1 MAQLRP
7 AQEEDVQALLRSGLR
22 AIIAN
27 APGTGKTATTISAIS
42 RTRLTRTPA
51 LIVAPASVTI
61 NWSREFAMWAPDL
74 RVRVLDGPDEAPTDL
89 RHDDVIILSW
99 ALLSPRIEQLVR
111 LPWKCVVADEAH
123 FAKNPDADRSL
134 ALRDLC
140 VPDRGLLLLTGTPI
154 VNTLH
159 EMEQLE
165 GLFSEGKPLLLRR
178 LLSEVAPDIPPKKRS
193 YLYIE
198 LDAKTR
204 RDYKSAEDDFEG
216 WLRSAQKGLIEEGY
230 SESEIER
237 KLAAEALVKLGYLR
251 RLLGAGKVRAAAD
264 FAARTVRI
272 GEPLVIFCEHQA
284 TVQGLSKC
292 LRRQRLRHGILD
304 GNTTSKQR
312 QTLIDLFQ
320 RNRIPLLICTKAGS
334 VGITLHAAR
343 HMLFVERFYTAA
355 EEDQSEDRI
364 RRIGQRFKT
373 TIWFLHVPE
382 TVDDRVDVIV
392 RAKRQ
397 LIAQTIGDEVIGE
410 SDART
415 VTEMIRAWSERSN
428 VERPEYSDLGV
439 APPMPALPAPPETHA
454 VVFSAQRWTKEGASR
469 WCRMNGYYA
478 DRIIE
483 TGSILKLRVHPA
495 NVFRDQKFS
504 LVRVAKDIQVIVGSR
519 LAKPQEQVVRAQMR
533 HARRG

>member
-7 AQEEDVQALLRSGLR
+7 TQHEDVQALLRHGLR

-27 APGTGKTATTISAIS
+27 APGTGKTATTICALSS
-42 RTRLTRTPA
+42 TRLTRTPA
-51 LIVAPASVTI
+51 LIIAPASVTI
-61 NWSREFAMWAPDL
+61 NWAREFATWAPDL
-74 RVRVLDGPDEAPTDL
+74 KVRVLDGPDTPPTDL
-89 RHDDVIILSW
+89 RDDDVIILSW
-99 ALLSPRIEQLVR
+99 ALLSPRIEQLAS

-140 VPDRGLLLLTGTPI
+140 TPDRGLLLLTGTPI

-165 GLFSEGKPLLLRR
+165 GLFAEGKPLLLRR

-204 RDYKSAEDDFEG
+204 RDYKAAEEDFEG

-237 KLAAEALVKLGYLR
+237 KLAAEALVKIGYLR

-284 TVQGLSKC
+284 TVKGLSKC

-304 GNTTSKQR
+304 GSTTSKQR

-382 TVDDRVDVIV
+382 TVDDRVDTIV
-392 RAKRQ
+392 REKRQ
-397 LIAQTIGDEVIGE
+397 LVADTIGDEVIAE

-415 VTEMIRAWSERSN
+415 VAELLRTWSSRSN
-428 VERPEYSDLGV
+428 VEKPEYSDLGV
-439 APPMPALPAPPETHA
+439 APPLPPLPSPSDTHM
-454 VVFSAQRWTKEGASR
+454 VIFSAERWTKDGAAR
-469 WCRMNGYYA
+469 WCHMNGYYA
-478 DRIIE
+478 DRVVA
-483 TGSILKLRVHPA
+483 TGAVLKLRVHPA
-495 NVFRDQKFS
+495 NVFREQKFS
-504 LVRVAKDIQVIVGSR
+504 LVRVAKDIQVIVGTR
-519 LAKPQEQVVRAQMR
+519 LAKPQERVVRTQMR
-533 HARRG
+533 HASRG